1 MNSVVTS
8 DDDNLYAP
16 LIIVWL
22 FVLMILDIVVYLN
35 QGTVKKYYLMYAR
48 LYNFRF

>member
-1 MNSVVTS
+1 MNSVITS
-8 DDDNLYAP
+8 DDDDLYLP
-16 LIIVWL
+16 FIIVWL
-22 FVLMILDIVVYLN
+22 FVLMILVIVAYLN